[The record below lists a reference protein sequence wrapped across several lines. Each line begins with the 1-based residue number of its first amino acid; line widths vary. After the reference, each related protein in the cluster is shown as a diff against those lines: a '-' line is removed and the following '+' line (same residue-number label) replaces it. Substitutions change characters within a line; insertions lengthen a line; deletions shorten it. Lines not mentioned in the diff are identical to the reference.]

1 MFDSGINVLCY
12 SVVVPVQRRSKGL
25 VLLSDFESQQVRGI
39 GNYEQ
44 KNPEK

>member
-12 SVVVPVQRRSKGL
+12 SVVVPAQRRSKRL
-25 VLLSDFESQQVRGI
+25 MLLSDFESQQFRGI